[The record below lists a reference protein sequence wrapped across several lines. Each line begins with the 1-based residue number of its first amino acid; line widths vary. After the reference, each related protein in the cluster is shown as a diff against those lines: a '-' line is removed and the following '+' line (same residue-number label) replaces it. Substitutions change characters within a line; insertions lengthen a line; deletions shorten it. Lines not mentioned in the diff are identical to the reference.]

1 MQPQSEGP
9 VRPIYEIPIGKEVPR
24 KLTEELRK
32 TRGLNP
38 HYYESRLSFQD
49 SATNQ
54 HSPIFQVVGL
64 TQPKAH
70 RHSHYPFTGTL
81 LEHRRT
87 TCEVQHSREPSRPL
101 ISPVAGPIL
110 GAI

>member
-64 TQPKAH
+64 TQPRVH
-70 RHSHYPFTGTL
+70 RLSHLPCRELYAPRSV
-81 LEHRRT
+81 RRT
-87 TCEVQHSREPSRPL
+87 VYGVLHAVGPTRLYPLVQHEES
-101 ISPVAGPIL
+101 
-110 GAI
+110 